1 MKKYLKLFVLCGCF
15 LFTALIFATM
25 AGAGIT
31 AVLFGTRVNGTVY
44 ACIKDGSAVS
54 IIALILVILGLL
66 AIGFAAVV
74 ELLKIKF
81 AFGKIVLLCAG
92 LLLFVACIL
101 FFLTSVPYDG
111 YSVGV
116 GAIFSAIFA
125 LFASCGCCYA
135 GLVLSK

>member
-1 MKKYLKLFVLCGCF
+1 MKKYLKLIVLCCSF
-15 LFTALIFATM
+15 LFAALIFATM

-31 AVLFGTRVNGTVY
+31 TKIGNTRLSYSVY
-44 ACIKDGSAVS
+44 WCLKDGSAVS
-54 IIALILVILGLL
+54 IISLILVILGLL

-74 ELLKIKF
+74 EVLKIKF
-81 AFGKIVLLCAG
+81 AFSKIVLLCAG

-111 YSVGV
+111 LAVGI
-116 GAIFSAIFA
+116 GAILSAIFA

>member
-1 MKKYLKLFVLCGCF
+1 MKKYLKLIVLCGSF
-15 LFTALIFATM
+15 FFAALIFAFM
-25 AGAGIT
+25 AAPGVTWKIGNAR
-31 AVLFGTRVNGTVY
+31 FNGSVY
-44 ACIKDGSAVS
+44 DCIKDGSVVS

-81 AFGKIVLLCAG
+81 AFSKIVLLCAG

-101 FFLTSVPYDG
+101 FFLTSVPYDN
-111 YSVGV
+111 YSLGV
-116 GAIFSAIFA
+116 GAIFSALFA